1 MNELITYQHGA
12 QHHAKAVHQSRY
24 YTLEQLKQFYQSASL
39 GFICAS
45 FASWCLM
52 SFFIGQFF
60 AGAEFEY
67 MHEWRA
73 IQFVYAAM
81 GIALATAITIAEA
94 VLFNSGRAREYLL
107 VMGFSVGFSI
117 FAESAATMQREQ
129 STVAFKSTQ
138 SEVYKATIKAV
149 DVLATSSTLTPAQVK
164 LSQLQASYAE
174 AKQLGNKGAMEAL
187 QARILRLE
195 QQAEL
200 EQANR
205 TTSLQNTITQA
216 KALEYD
222 ETKHQAM
229 IRFLSEVFGLSSVV
243 ASALLAFFLILTFK
257 ICFHYLGAMRQ
268 LNERA
273 ISINTG
279 KISATIEPFRIAGT
293 VQTVESSQDIA
304 NTLPY
309 ANQSL
314 STVNAVHVQLES
326 SLVDLFK
333 KHLAQGQVGIS
344 FRELKSWIAK
354 HSDEKTAL
362 YDLQDVAD
370 SLLGSAAQSGLL
382 VENPEYEKGNRK
394 PKYLKMT

>member
-1 MNELITYQHGA
+1 MNELAIYNDGA
-12 QHHAKAVHQSRY
+12 EHHAKAVHYSRY
-24 YTLEQLKQFYQSASL
+24 YTLAQLKHFYSTASL

-45 FASWCLM
+45 FASWALM

-67 MHEWRA
+67 MNDWRP

-94 VLFNSGRAREYLL
+94 VLFNSGRAKEYLL
-107 VMGFSVGFSI
+107 VMGFSIGFSI
-117 FAESAATMQREQ
+117 FAETAATMQREQ

-149 DVLATSSTLTPAQVK
+149 DVLSTASTLTPAQLQ
-164 LSQLQASYAE
+164 LSHAYANYEE
-174 AKQLGNKGAMEAL
+174 AKKLGKQAAMDAL
-187 QARILRLE
+187 QARISRLE

-205 TTSLQNTITQA
+205 TNSLQNTITQA
-216 KALEYD
+216 KQLEYD

-243 ASALLAFFLILTFK
+243 SSALLAFFLILTFK
-257 ICFHYLGAMRQ
+257 ICFHYLGSMRQ

-279 KISATIEPFRIAGT
+279 MISASIEPLKRVPSSPEQIDT
-293 VQTVESSQDIA
+293 SLQLPVIQLPVEEVVNSDK
-304 NTLPY
+304 
-309 ANQSL
+309 
-314 STVNAVHVQLES
+314 STVYAQAELAKVGE
-326 SLVDLFK
+326 LVACPNCGNQFQKSNKWHLFC
-333 KHLAQGQVGIS
+333 S
-344 FRELKSWIAK
+344 
-354 HSDEKTAL
+354 
-362 YDLQDVAD
+362 
-370 SLLGSAAQSGLL
+370 
-382 VENPEYEKGNRK
+382 NNRK
-394 PKYLKMT
+394 PRADGGNCSDDWHNAQDPERAAVAQAKKRKGVGMNPS